1 MRVLAV
7 LLGVLL
13 AWLPSP
19 ASAQTI
25 RALFVGIDVYQYS
38 SDNENK
44 LAVFKDLKGAVAD
57 TVRFKNALR
66 EVYKLEVDRA
76 IPDVCMSANAVST
89 TLTNTCATRTAI
101 LDGLD
106 KMIDMSGPGDT
117 LIFYFAGHG
126 SQFSDDVKFR
136 QASGRN
142 STILPTDARQ
152 PDALIDG
159 DILDTELKAKK
170 DRATAKG
177 VYFVS
182 VFDSCNSGTATRD
195 GAAGQTRSVP
205 ILVAKPPERPQPAAP
220 SGPGGGYWVHLAAAQ
235 DGEQAHE
242 VGAIGQRA
250 GVFTSALIAT
260 MQNKPFATFGD
271 MIREVQ
277 AKVAARG
284 HMSQN
289 PVAEGELKASLGSKT
304 RRAIS
309 FDAEAVGD
317 TVTLKAGK
325 LSGMTEGSLFAL
337 FPDQI
342 SAFTEGTKPLAT
354 ARIASLDA
362 YAAVLALDSAPLK
375 PLSKALTALET
386 RHAFGDQLLVV
397 ANLATQD
404 ADRRLI
410 KTALDGMA
418 FVTQSGDAQMQVAID
433 PANLAN
439 ALLLA
444 SDGTRVGDLGAL
456 SAPDFANKLGD
467 RLKKVLRV
475 QQLLALRTDV
485 DQSAIR
491 FCIDDSIYG
500 PKKSECPALE
510 RGGERVLKV
519 GGNAFVTVENLGTAP
534 RYLYVFGIDPTYGV
548 ALILPRPGEN
558 DDKIAP
564 QRPHRIPDDPVVPTA
579 PGQYRFVTIASEEQI
594 NAAALEQDGT
604 NARGAVGCDT
614 ALERLLCSAKTGT
627 RDPSAPKV
635 GNWTAIVES
644 VVVE

>member
-1 MRVLAV
+1 MRGLAV

-13 AWLPSP
+13 AWLPSL

-25 RALFVGIDVYQYS
+25 RGLFVGIDVYQYS

-44 LAVFKDLKGAVAD
+44 RAVFTDLKGAVAD
-57 TVRFKNALR
+57 TLRFKNALR
-66 EVYKLEVDRA
+66 AVYKLEVDRA
-76 IPDVCMSANAVST
+76 IPDSCMSSNTIST

-106 KMIDMSGPGDT
+106 KMIELSSPGDT

-126 SQFSDDVKFR
+126 SQFSDDVRFN
-136 QASGRN
+136 QSSGRN

-152 PDALIDG
+152 PGALIDG

-170 DRATAKG
+170 DKAAAKG

-182 VFDSCNSGTATRD
+182 IFDSCNSGTATRD
-195 GAAGQTRSVP
+195 GAAGQSRSVP
-205 ILVAKPPERPQPAAP
+205 PLLGKPPERPAAPAP

-235 DGEQAHE
+235 DGEQAQE
-242 VGAIGQRA
+242 VGGVGQRA

-260 MQNKPFATFGD
+260 MQIKPFATFSD

-277 AKVAARG
+277 AKVAERG
-284 HMSQN
+284 HLTQN
-289 PVAEGELKASLGSKT
+289 PMAEGELKASLGSKT

-309 FDAEAVGD
+309 FDAGVTAD

-325 LSGMTEGSLFAL
+325 LSGMTEGSVFAL
-337 FPDQI
+337 FADQI
-342 SAFTEGTKPLAT
+342 SAFTEGTRPLAT
-354 ARIASLDA
+354 ARIVSLDA
-362 YAAVLALDSAPLK
+362 YTAVMALENASAANLPK
-375 PLSKALTALET
+375 TLTAIET
-386 RHAFGDQLLVV
+386 RHAYGDQSLVV
-397 ANLATQD
+397 ANLAIEE
-404 ADRRLI
+404 ADRKRI
-410 KTALDGMA
+410 KTALDGIK
-418 FVTQSGDAQMQVAID
+418 FVTQDGDAQMQVAID
-433 PANLAN
+433 PANQGN
-439 ALLLA
+439 AVLLA
-444 SDGTRVGDLGAL
+444 SDGTRVGDLGAV

-475 QQLLALRTDV
+475 QQLLALRTDI

-500 PKKSECPALE
+500 PKKSECPAFE
-510 RGGERVLKV
+510 RGGQRVLKV
-519 GGNAFVTVENLGTAP
+519 GKDAFVTVENLGTEA

-548 ALILPRPGEN
+548 ALILPKPGEN
-558 DDKIAP
+558 DSRIEP

-579 PGQYRFVTIASEEQI
+579 PGQYRFVTIASREQI

-627 RDPSAPKV
+627 RDPSAPRV